1 MRIEHEHEHVV
12 DDDAPL
18 VGATPHARNEHYHH
32 KALRK
37 IREAAAKMR
46 ITDIEASEAD
56 MKATLAAALKLS
68 DVQAEILYE
77 IGEWIAACHYKKI
90 NNIKNDQM

>member
-1 MRIEHEHEHVV
+1 MRIEQEHVV

-56 MKATLAAALKLS
+56 MKATLAAALKIS
-68 DVQAEILYE
+68 DAQAEILYE

-90 NNIKNDQM
+90 NNFKNDQM

>member
-1 MRIEHEHEHVV
+1 MRVIEHEQEFVE
-12 DDDAPL
+12 DDAPL

-46 ITDIEASEAD
+46 ITDIAPTEAD
-56 MKATLAAALKLS
+56 MKQTLAAALKLS

-77 IGEWIAACHYKKI
+77 VGEWIAACHYKKI
-90 NNIKNDQM
+90 NNIKTEN

>member
-1 MRIEHEHEHVV
+1 MRIEHEHEHVG
-12 DDDAPL
+12 DDAPL
-18 VGATPHARNEHYHH
+18 VGATPHARNEHYQS
-32 KALRK
+32 KALRH

-56 MKATLAAALKLS
+56 MKAVLAAALKIS
-68 DVQAEILYE
+68 DEQAEILYE
-77 IGEWIAACHYKKI
+77 VGEWMAACHYKKI

>member
-56 MKATLAAALKLS
+56 MKATLAAALKIS